1 MAGIICVETEFE
13 VTKSKNKLNTNSEHL
28 TKYIS
33 EEFGIPYIYRRV
45 ATIEEFKYY
54 IKQFK
59 KKEYQKYNIVYFS
72 FHGDTHSIC
81 FEGSGTYD
89 MNELSGI
96 CEGCFEDKYVH
107 FGSCRTLLGT
117 EDVVR
122 MFIEKTGARS
132 VSGYTKS
139 VNSSLCAIH
148 DLGLIRELLTRKS
161 LTPLFKNL
169 RHLYSGLEKA
179 LGFKYVIRVK

>member
-107 FGSCRTLLGT
+107 FW
-117 EDVVR
+117 
-122 MFIEKTGARS
+122 
-132 VSGYTKS
+132 
-139 VNSSLCAIH
+139 
-148 DLGLIRELLTRKS
+148 
-161 LTPLFKNL
+161 
-169 RHLYSGLEKA
+169 
-179 LGFKYVIRVK
+179 